1 MQGMLNLS
9 KDELKDMLQTGKCGG
24 EEPGLEEGDDLHG
37 PGDDSVDGKAPEE
50 KCIDGGRGKFNVA
63 RLWLR
68 GAYPGDPLEGPIV
81 VPQAPSLPEK
91 KPWAL
96 DRNGHVLHLHRQI
109 CEAADALTSSD
120 LEEDTRRDRGE
131 NGQVWPSGS
140 TREHRKAQKRRV
152 ARRLEM
158 VRLVRRL
165 AQDDL
170 NRRLLRKQFDKAR
183 RDSVA
188 RMERVNEET
197 HFHAAFCERQ

>member
-1 MQGMLNLS
+1 MLNLS
-9 KDELKDMLQTGKCGG
+9 KDELKDMLQTEKCGWK
-24 EEPGLEEGDDLHG
+24 EPSLEEDDEVRG
-37 PGDDSVDGKAPEE
+37 PGDDSVDGKSPGE

-81 VPQAPSLPEK
+81 VPHSPSLPEK

-120 LEEDTRRDRGE
+120 LEEDTRRDWGQ
-131 NGQVWPSGS
+131 NGHVWPSGS

-158 VRLVRRL
+158 VSLVRRL

-170 NRRLLRKQFDKAR
+170 NRRLLRKQLDKAR

-188 RMERVNEET
+188 RMERVNEEN
-197 HFHAAFCERQ
+197 HFQAAFCERQ